1 MTDQRNLEHLLQNT
15 KKIVQHHK
23 EIIEA
28 KGDHFNIFS
37 VLGIESRENKTH
49 SAFLSELLNPKGN
62 HHQKDVFLKLFLQVV
77 NKEISRKEGEPD
89 LIERFINSAKTEVV
103 TEFTIG
109 KRNDVDKEGGRVDI
123 FLKNRN
129 NIICIE
135 NEIYASDQYAQIERY
150 CNYKE
155 EYNTVFYLTLKGE
168 DPHQNSRGELES
180 GEHFFNISYSD
191 HIVEWLE
198 LCLKEVPNLTS
209 VREAINQYILIIKKL
224 TNTLNMKQEKELQN
238 LMANYLEESKYVAT
252 KYEKMVASFQEK
264 FRKDIEDQ
272 LQKELSGYE
281 VHRDEQVESKYSKL
295 WIFRKEWKEQGFKFG
310 LEPFS
315 GKGHGNGYL
324 FVGLFDKNNLEI
336 IKDIPEEGRLNNW
349 WKHTRPILTE
359 AGNEIKMQD
368 LYTLNILAN
377 PERSNYL
384 ALLNRVIKKT
394 VEFINEYE
402 KELPAEIIKNPEE
415 IAKPASS

>member
-349 WKHTRPILTE
+349 WKHTRPISTE